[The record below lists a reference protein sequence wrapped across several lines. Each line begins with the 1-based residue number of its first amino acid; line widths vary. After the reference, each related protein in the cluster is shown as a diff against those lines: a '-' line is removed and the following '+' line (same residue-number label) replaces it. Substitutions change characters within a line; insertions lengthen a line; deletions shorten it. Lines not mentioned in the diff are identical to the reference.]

1 MHLNQLDPNA
11 QPTILIAED
20 NQATRELIAKLL
32 TDSGMK
38 VELVENG
45 QQAVSKARDG
55 KVDLILMD
63 ILMPGLDGLDACR
76 LIKGIAGEAFL
87 PIVLLTAKTDIE
99 SRVVGLRVGA
109 DDYICKPFDKRELL
123 ARINNL
129 IRIKRMHDHVKES
142 KATLETLS
150 IRDELTG
157 LYNYRYLQT
166 RVTEEFKRSERYRE
180 PLACIMADIDF
191 FKEVND
197 LLGHEAGD
205 EVLRQLSERI
215 TRAVREIDVVA
226 RYGGEEFLLIL
237 PSTNFTGALSVADR
251 VWRAVGSEPFIVNEY
266 PKKVTISLG
275 VAVFPSRDIKNKDDL
290 IRAADRALY
299 QSKQEGRDG
308 ICVFQHQGYIYRPDS
323 IGPAA
328 RKANE

>member
-1 MHLNQLDPNA
+1 MPLTQVNPNA
-11 QPTILIAED
+11 QPTVLIAED
-20 NQATRELIAKLL
+20 NQTTRELIAKLL
-32 TDSGMK
+32 TDGGMK
-38 VELVENG
+38 VEVVENG
-45 QQAVSKARDG
+45 QQAVTRARDG
-55 KVDLILMD
+55 KLDLILLD

-76 LIKGIAGEAFL
+76 LIKGIAGDDFL
-87 PIVLLTAKTDIE
+87 PIVLLTAKSDIE

-129 IRIKRMHDHVKES
+129 IRIKRMHDHIRES
-142 KATLETLS
+142 KASLETLS

-166 RVTEEFKRSERYRE
+166 RVAEEFKRSERYRE
-180 PLACIMADIDF
+180 PLACIIADIDF

-197 LLGHEAGD
+197 LLGHETGD
-205 EVLRQLSERI
+205 QILRQLSERI

-237 PSTNFTGALSVADR
+237 PSTNFTGALAVADR
-251 VWRAVGSEPFIVNEY
+251 VWHAVGTDPFIVNEY
-266 PKKVTISLG
+266 PKKITISLG

-323 IGPAA
+323 ISPSA
-328 RKANE
+328 RKADE

>member
-1 MHLNQLDPNA
+1 MALNHPNPNA
-11 QPTILIAED
+11 PPTILVAED
-20 NQATRELIAKLL
+20 NQATREFIAKLL
-32 TDSGMK
+32 TDNGMK
-38 VELVENG
+38 VETVENG
-45 QQAVSKARDG
+45 QQAVARARDG
-55 KVDLILMD
+55 KIDLILLD

-76 LIKGIAGEAFL
+76 LIKGIAQDEFL
-87 PIVLLTAKTDIE
+87 PIVLLTARTDIE
-99 SRVVGLRVGA
+99 SRVVGLRIGA

-123 ARINNL
+123 ARVNNL
-129 IRIKRMHDHVKES
+129 VRIKRMHDHVRES
-142 KATLETLS
+142 KASLETLS

-157 LYNYRYLQT
+157 LYNYRYLQN
-166 RVTEEFKRSERYRE
+166 RVSEEFKRAERYRE

-205 EVLRQLSERI
+205 EVLRQLADRI

-237 PSTNFTGALSVADR
+237 PSTNFTGAVAVGDR
-251 VWRAVGSEPFIVNEY
+251 VWRAVGSDPFIVNEY
-266 PKKVTISLG
+266 PKKITISLG
-275 VAVFPSRDIKNKDDL
+275 VAVFPSRDIKTKDDL

-299 QSKQEGRDG
+299 QAKQEGRDG

-323 IGPAA
+323 INPSF